1 MKVIPPDEPIP
12 FATDQFVEMPGS
24 PAHHYFADVLRT
36 VVRQRHCDVHIG
48 TCPVSI
54 IRELS
59 SRLEASG
66 FDAYVRILNPRDG
79 EFWLRRRPEWP
90 K

>member
-1 MKVIPPDEPIP
+1 MKVIPPNEPIP
-12 FATDQFVEMPGS
+12 FAADQFVEMPGS
-24 PAHHYFADVLRT
+24 PGHHYFTDVLLT

-48 TCPVSI
+48 TCPVAI

-59 SRLEASG
+59 SRLEANG
-66 FDAYVRILNPRDG
+66 FDAYVRMLNQREG